1 VARTLTPLMGA
12 YMLRFDP
19 KKLGDEPF
27 WMPFYQRRLKWSL
40 RHRWVVLGAGLAF
53 FIGSIMMPVLGLIPL
68 DFIPPQDIGR
78 TTASIELPP
87 GATLA
92 ETDAVTR
99 RMTAIILKQPEV
111 KDTYAIIGSGTTTL
125 GGVDSTAGEVR
136 TASVTAIL
144 KDRKERKLNQ
154 QQFEAKVTP
163 LLQEIPGARVS
174 FARAGGG
181 GSQTAVTLVSDDPV
195 ALRNAADAVEQ
206 AMRRVPGLADVSS
219 SAAILRPEIIIRPK
233 RDIAA
238 QLGVSASDISQVAR
252 IATLGDA
259 DQLLPKFNL
268 ADRQI
273 PIRVMLEENARES
286 LGVISTLQVPTKMGT
301 TVPLSTVADVTF
313 GAGPN
318 QVERLDRR
326 QQAIVSARLVGITLG
341 EGQQRIH
348 ALTAMQHLPPGVTEA
363 TAFDLQ
369 LLTDTVTGFGFALGT
384 GVLLMYLVLVLLFRS
399 FGTPITILAAL
410 PVSYGGAFILMM
422 LTHSALSMPSFIG
435 LIMLTGVAAK
445 NSILLVEYAIEARR
459 GGLSREAALLDAAHK
474 RARPILM
481 TTVAMSAGM
490 LPIALKLGAGGEFN
504 QPMAVAVIGGLA
516 TSTLLSLVFV
526 PAFFTVVDDVR
537 NLFKRSFSRALE
549 PDGKAEDLAQ
559 PRPAA
564 E

>member
-1 VARTLTPLMGA
+1 MGA
-12 YMLRFDP
+12 YMLRHDP

-27 WMPFYQRRLKWSL
+27 WMAFYQRRLRWSI
-40 RHRWVVLGAGLAF
+40 RHRWVVLIAGLVF
-53 FIGSIMMPVLGLIPL
+53 FVLSSLMAVPKPLGFGLIPL

-87 GATLA
+87 GVTLA
-92 ETDAVTR
+92 ETDAVTQK
-99 RMTAIILKQPEV
+99 MTAIIRKQPEV
-111 KDTYAIIGSGTTTL
+111 KTTYAIIGSGVNSL

-136 TASVTAIL
+136 TSEIDVIL
-144 KDRKERKLNQ
+144 KDRHERKLSQ
-154 QQFEAKVTP
+154 QEFEAKVTP

-174 FARAGGG
+174 FARGGG
-181 GSQTAVTLVSDDPV
+181 GGGQTAITLVGDDPV
-195 ALRNAADAVEQ
+195 ALRNAAYAVEQ
-206 AMRRVPGLADVSS
+206 QMRQTPGLADVAST
-219 SAAILRPEIIIRPK
+219 AAMLRPEIIIRPK

-238 QLGVSASDISQVAR
+238 QLGVSAADISQVAR

-273 PIRVMLEENARES
+273 PIRVMLAENARES
-286 LGVISTLQVPTKMGT
+286 LGVISTLQVPTRTGA

-318 QVERLDRR
+318 QIDRLDRR
-326 QQAIVSARLVGITLG
+326 QEAIVSARLIGITLG
-341 EGQQRIH
+341 EGEQRIH
-348 ALTAMQHLPPGVTEA
+348 ALSAMQHLPPGVSEA

-369 LLTDTVTGFGFALGT
+369 LLVDTVNGFAFALGT

-399 FGTPITILAAL
+399 FSTPFTILAAL
-410 PVSYGGAFILMM
+410 PVSYGGAFIL
-422 LTHSALSMPSFIG
+422 LFLAHSALSLPSFIG

-459 GGLSREAALLDAAHK
+459 GGMSREAALLDAGHK
-474 RARPILM
+474 RARPIIM

-490 LPIALKLGAGGEFN
+490 LPIALKLGVGGEFN
-504 QPMAVAVIGGLA
+504 QPMAIAVIGGLA

-537 NLFKRSFSRALE
+537 TTVKRVFGGALE
-549 PDGKAEDLAQ
+549 PEGKGEDAVR

-564 E
+564 